1 MARDVGDGDSSQV
14 AAGST
19 KTGAMAEWTSRAI
32 AAAGSVVEGGRG
44 GGTGAWRISHRAGLA
59 PGVWQA
65 EARHGGR
72 TVRIGYRWQD
82 YIAHLPQT
90 SIAHRQEQR
99 PKASGLCGTG
109 AVGGY
114 GRG

>member
-1 MARDVGDGDSSQV
+1 MGEENRHRRGCGGGDSSQL

-19 KTGAMAEWTSRAI
+19 KTGAMAEWISRAI

-65 EARHGGR
+65 DAHHGGR
-72 TVRIGYRWQD
+72 TVHI
-82 YIAHLPQT
+82 
-90 SIAHRQEQR
+90 
-99 PKASGLCGTG
+99 GTG
-109 AVGGY
+109 HSMVTKSMDGPGAFLAVSLAACGFMWTV
-114 GRG
+114 